1 MSQQQQFGGNNAPR
15 ARVARFQ
22 AKEGTSSRPTGANEP
37 AENFQWLN
45 GRLHGI
51 TIRDFEKDNVTL
63 TFCDFHFQLDDGQKF
78 VVSTIASSSITADIV
93 GRLANV
99 KDLKNVLVL
108 SAWLNGNF
116 TNVSIKEKPSFEAS
130 NDQAEKVPFTQM
142 PKVVVTKVGFC
153 KSVDSSERD
162 ELVIKLIG
170 EINDKLRALGVDVP
184 ADAPSSAPAQP
195 AQNAGQEAG
204 QAAQAAAEQA
214 APAAQAP
221 GAPEAKQDGDDMPAD
236 DAGSG
241 YTPQTDVY

>member
-15 ARVARFQ
+15 ERVARFQ
-22 AKEGTSSRPTGANEP
+22 VKEGIFSRYTGPNEP

-78 VVSTIASSSITADIV
+78 VVSTIASSGITADIV

-116 TNVSIKEKPSFEAS
+116 TNVSIKEKPDFETN

-142 PKVVVTKVGFC
+142 PKVVVTKVGFS

-170 EINDKLRALGVDVP
+170 EINDKLKAIGISVP
-184 ADAPSSAPAQP
+184 GDSSNNAPAQP
-195 AQNAGQEAG
+195 AQGAVQEA
-204 QAAQAAAEQA
+204 AQA

-221 GAPEAKQDGDDMPAD
+221 EAPEAPEAKQDGDDMPGD
-236 DAGSG
+236 DTSTG
-241 YTPQTDVY
+241 YTPQTEVY

>member
-15 ARVARFQ
+15 ERVARFQ
-22 AKEGTSSRPTGANEP
+22 VKEGIFSRYTGANEP

-116 TNVSIKEKPSFEAS
+116 TNVSIKEKPSFETS

-142 PKVVVTKVGFC
+142 PKVVVTKVGFS

-162 ELVIKLIG
+162 DLVIKLIG

-184 ADAPSSAPAQP
+184 ADASSSASAQP
-195 AQNAGQEAG
+195 AQGAGQEAG
-204 QAAQAAAEQA
+204 QAAAEQA

-221 GAPEAKQDGDDMPAD
+221 EAPEAKQDGEDMPAG

>member
-15 ARVARFQ
+15 ERVARFQ
-22 AKEGTSSRPTGANEP
+22 VKEGIFSRYTGPNEP

-116 TNVSIKEKPSFEAS
+116 TNVSIKEKPSFETS
-130 NDQAEKVPFTQM
+130 NDQAEKVSFTQM
-142 PKVVVTKVGFC
+142 PKVVVTKVGFS

-170 EINDKLRALGVDVP
+170 EINDKLRALGVDVS
-184 ADAPSSAPAQP
+184 ADSPSNAPAQP
-195 AQNAGQEAG
+195 AQNAEQEAG
-204 QAAQAAAEQA
+204 QAAAKQA

-221 GAPEAKQDGDDMPAD
+221 EAPEAKQDGDDMPAD
-236 DAGSG
+236 NAGSG